1 LRIIELLKKDN
12 TLQSTQYLA
21 FCTLGFF
28 TGLRIGDILK
38 LRYCDIKPTIKVQE
52 EKTKKKRDIT
62 ISQDVIDLINQ
73 CKDDLV
79 KSDDDFVVP
88 IGSHQCS
95 MVLKKLVGRI
105 NVRGVNVSN
114 HTMRKTFARSL
125 WENTGENDAAL
136 ILLSEILGH
145 SSTAITRIYLG
156 ITDDE
161 ISKAYKTL
169 SLKPIKKLK

>member
-1 LRIIELLKKDN
+1 
-12 TLQSTQYLA
+12 
-21 FCTLGFF
+21 
-28 TGLRIGDILK
+28 
-38 LRYCDIKPTIKVQE
+38 
-52 EKTKKKRDIT
+52 
-62 ISQDVIDLINQ
+62 
-73 CKDDLV
+73 
-79 KSDDDFVVP
+79 
-88 IGSHQCS
+88 